1 MIKSITSV
9 NVAGRRVIVRVGFD
23 VPLVLN
29 IHTENL
35 EVIDDARIK
44 DTLDTIKYLIDNR
57 AKIILISH
65 LGRPKG
71 WEDKKSL
78 WPVALK
84 LSELLNIK
92 AVKVSNR
99 LPDYKVPHLNF
110 LETDITKKDYS
121 DFSNQINPGDV
132 LFLEN
137 LRFYEGEETNDEG
150 FIKTLA
156 KFGDIY
162 VNEAFSVCHRKESSI
177 YGLPLELPS
186 YAGISL
192 QKEIASLKKIV
203 KNPKQPLVLI
213 MGGAKIEDKIETINF
228 LGKSAAYFLFGGG
241 LANTF
246 LKAKGYEIGKSIC
259 GDINIAKE
267 LLRNF
272 KEKIILP
279 VDLVVAQSLEAKPR
293 LAKPDKILSNESI
306 YDIGPETIRKYAEYV
321 KTAKTLVWNGPFGII
336 EEPRYA
342 FGSKSI
348 AHVFAAQSKGRA
360 FGLAGGGET
369 IEVIDMAKVG
379 QFIDHISMGGGA
391 MLEFLAGKKLPGI
404 KALER

>member
-1 MIKSITSV
+1 MIKSIRSV
-9 NVAGRRVIVRVGFD
+9 KVTGRRVIVRVGFD
-23 VPLVLN
+23 VPLVFN

-35 EVIDDARIK
+35 EVIDDTRIK

-65 LGRPKG
+65 LDRPK
-71 WEDKKSL
+71 ERDAKKSM
-78 WPVALK
+78 WPVAQK

-92 AVKVSNR
+92 AVKIFDR

-110 LETDITKKDYS
+110 LDADITKKDYS
-121 DFSNQINPGDV
+121 DFSKQINPGDI

-137 LRFYEGEETNDEG
+137 LRFYQEEETNDEN

-156 KFGDIY
+156 KFGDLY
-162 VNEAFSVCHRKESSI
+162 VNEAFSVSHRKESSI
-177 YGLPLELPS
+177 YGLALELPS

-192 QKEIASLKKIV
+192 LKEIASLKKIV
-203 KNPKQPLVLI
+203 KNPIQPLIII
-213 MGGAKIEDKIETINF
+213 MGGAKIEDKIEMINY

-246 LKAKGYEIGKSIC
+246 FKAKGYEIGESIY

-279 VDLVVAQSLEAKPR
+279 VDLVVAQSLEARPR
-293 LAKPDKILSNESI
+293 LAKPDKILSNERI
-306 YDIGPETIRKYAEYV
+306 CDIGPETIRKYAESI
-321 KTAKTLVWNGPFGII
+321 KKAKTLVWNGPFGII
-336 EEPRYA
+336 EEPKYA
-342 FGSKSI
+342 FGSKSM

-360 FGLAGGGET
+360 FGLVGGGET
-369 IEVIDMAKVG
+369 IEAIDMAKVG

-391 MLEFLAGKKLPGI
+391 MLEFLAGKQLPGI
-404 KALER
+404 KALNK